1 MFSLREEQYAKKR
14 SASNNQSKTTIDIDT
29 CTTTSPT
36 PKCPWIQNE
45 CITLPIYESENED
58 IIESGDWLTDTI
70 INAVQKILAA
80 QFKAQFSEAGFQSV
94 GLGSTFAFEVES
106 DKTVQILL
114 NGPNHWL
121 TISSVEAP
129 LPVRC

>member
-1 MFSLREEQYAKKR
+1 M
-14 SASNNQSKTTIDIDT
+14 
-29 CTTTSPT
+29 
-36 PKCPWIQNE
+36 
-45 CITLPIYESENED
+45 
-58 IIESGDWLTDTI
+58 TDTI

-94 GLGSTFAFEVES
+94 GFGSTFAFEVES

-121 TISSVEAP
+121 TISSVDTTPSQMLVYDSMYPSAGQ
-129 LPVRC
+129 LVYDSMYL